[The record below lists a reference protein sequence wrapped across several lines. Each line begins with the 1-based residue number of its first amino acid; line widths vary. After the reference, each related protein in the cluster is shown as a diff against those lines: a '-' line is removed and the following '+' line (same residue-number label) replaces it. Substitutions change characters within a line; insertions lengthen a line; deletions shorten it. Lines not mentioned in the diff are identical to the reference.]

1 LALERAVSIPREPL
15 DLLAG
20 HNDEV
25 KLRSIHIVHVF
36 IVAAVLTQLALAGLF
51 LFDRYEVNR
60 TYSSLVA
67 HRTFVRGHVVGCY
80 YVTGH
85 NHLAGYVDPCFVRY
99 VFEGQQ
105 FHAWVDKSWGFSFY
119 VDPQD
124 TAYRMNTNTFA
135 VATGNLNADSV
146 IAALL
151 LAGATLVTVVHQV
164 HLYRSRQRKRLLHPN
179 FGHHYPKALSG
190 AAVARER

>member
-1 LALERAVSIPREPL
+1 MV
-15 DLLAG
+15 
-20 HNDEV
+20 
-25 KLRSIHIVHVF
+25 
-36 IVAAVLTQLALAGLF
+36 VAAVLTQLAFAGLF
-51 LFDRYEVNR
+51 LFDRHEVNR

-67 HRTFVRGHVVGCY
+67 HRTYVRGHVVECF

-105 FHAWVDKSWGFSFY
+105 FDAWVDKSWGFAFY

-135 VATGNLNADSV
+135 VATGNLNADS
-146 IAALL
+146 IFAALL
-151 LAGATLVTVVHQV
+151 LVGATLVTVVHQV
-164 HLYRSRQRKRLLHPN
+164 HLYRARQRKRLLHAD
-179 FGHHYPKALSG
+179 FGHHHPDGLSRVTIVKHG
-190 AAVARER
+190 